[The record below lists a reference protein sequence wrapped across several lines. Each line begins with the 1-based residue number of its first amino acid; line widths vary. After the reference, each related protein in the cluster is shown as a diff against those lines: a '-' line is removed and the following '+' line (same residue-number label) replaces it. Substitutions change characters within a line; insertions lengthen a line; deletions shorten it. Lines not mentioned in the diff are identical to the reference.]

1 MKILVVDDEQLVRW
15 FLDRMLRRNGHEVIT
30 AANVEDASAKL
41 GSESVDVLVTDLRMP
56 GESGEKLIG
65 KADQRGKN
73 PKVIVCSAFVTAE
86 LEEELRQKGLCIL
99 KKPIMLDELHEA
111 IQICLEKDQRGEIR
125 ELIVGDLLWSCPPS
139 ADKYQGLLIEE
150 SRSGMSIMTYT
161 SVEVGSVLR
170 IEYKGSWMV
179 SRYATVQ
186 WCREVAP
193 NNYRC
198 GLFVTRNY

>member
-15 FLDRMLRRNGHEVIT
+15 FLDRMLRRSGHEVIT
-30 AANVEDASAKL
+30 AENVQDALAKL
-41 GSESVDVLVTDLRMP
+41 SSEKVDVLLTDLRMP
-56 GESGEKLIG
+56 GESGAKLIG

-86 LEEELRQKGLCIL
+86 LEEELMQKGLCIL
-99 KKPIMLDELHEA
+99 KKPIMLDELNEA
-111 IQICLEKDQRGEIR
+111 IQICLEKDQRAETR
-125 ELIVGDLLWSCPPS
+125 EQIVGDLLWSRPPS
-139 ADKYQGLLIEE
+139 TDKNQGLLIEE

-161 SVEVGSVLR
+161 PVEVGSILR
-170 IEYKGSWMV
+170 IECKGSWLV

-198 GLFVTRNY
+198 GLFVTKNY